1 MDNPYS
7 LLLKE
12 YVKNSGMSLSEIEA
26 EMRKRG
32 YKRNKAY
39 LSNLQNGKVN
49 PPTFEE
55 TRELCNVIGGDS
67 IRLGLT
73 GVLMEISAPEF
84 FTSITDTVTTVIAT
98 LLDINKA
105 SLKKEL
111 VKFYINHF
119 PFDEVKGFKEL
130 AEIKDKD
137 EIEKIKEDVILA
149 NDLEEQFLDYN
160 TVKHELDELINK
172 YPWHEMFITA
182 LKQALINKKEES
194 IEDIVELVDFQVN
207 HGISLEEAEYL
218 KECLNVYRK
227 LNLKPCKDW
236 NL

>member
-12 YVKNSGMSLSEIEA
+12 YVRNSGMSLSEIEA

-32 YKRNKAY
+32 FKRNKAY
-39 LSNLQNGKVN
+39 LSNLQNGKVS
-49 PPTFEE
+49 PPSFDE
-55 TRELCNVIGGDS
+55 TCELCDVIGGDS

-84 FTSITDTVTTVIAT
+84 FTSIKDTITTMIAT

-111 VKFYINHF
+111 VKFYIDHF

-130 AEIKDKD
+130 EGDKD
-137 EIEKIKEDVILA
+137 EIKKIKESFILSI
-149 NDLEEQFLDYN
+149 NLEEHFLDFN
-160 TVKHELDELINK
+160 TVKHELNDLINK
-172 YPWHEMFITA
+172 YPWYEMFITSLKEA
-182 LKQALINKKEES
+182 LNNEKEDS
-194 IEDIVELVDFQVN
+194 IEDIVESVDFQIN
-207 HGISLEEAEYL
+207 HGISIEEAKYL

-227 LNLKPCKDW
+227 LNLKPY
-236 NL
+236 